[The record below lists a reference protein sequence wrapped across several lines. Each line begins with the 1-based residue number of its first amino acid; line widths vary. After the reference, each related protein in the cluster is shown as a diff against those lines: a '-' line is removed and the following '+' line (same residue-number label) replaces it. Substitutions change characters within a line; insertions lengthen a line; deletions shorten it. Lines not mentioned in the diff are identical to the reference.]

1 MKPTSYEEWV
11 LSVPDEIRLDSL
23 WKMKA
28 YRLSLFAAEMG
39 WYDVTKLMQD
49 RRTRS
54 LADQLYRSLGSVG
67 ANLAEGYS
75 RGTGKDRARFYEY
88 ALGSARESRTWY
100 YDARH
105 VLGQAVAAHRMQV
118 LSEIIRLILAMVP
131 QQRQHTIREQQ
142 QPYQVNGS
150 LSHQDVQ
157 ATSLE
162 EASFLHEILYTN
174 D

>member
-1 MKPTSYEEWV
+1 MKPKNYEEW
-11 LSVPDEIRLDSL
+11 LSSVPDDITLDSL
-23 WKMKA
+23 WRMKV

-39 WYDVTKLMQD
+39 WYDVTKLMSD

-54 LADQLYRSLGSVG
+54 LADQLYRSLGSIG

-105 VLGQAVAAHRMQV
+105 VLGHAVAAHRMQV
-118 LSEIIRLILAMVP
+118 LSEIIRLLLAMVP
-131 QQRQHTIREQQ
+131 QQRQHAIREQQ

-150 LSHQDVQ
+150 LPQQDTQ
-157 ATSLE
+157 ASSLG
-162 EASFLHEILYTN
+162 EASFLHEIPYAN